1 METNDSAPE
10 DGENQQAV
18 DAWLDR
24 FFAQYYA
31 ARPVNATFIGVHEH
45 DHRLPDVSAAGL
57 ARNVAEMGVLRAELA
72 AIPLSGV
79 DEVRQTDALLADG
92 FLDLQITES
101 DLPQFH
107 TGNPALYTGEA
118 VFSVISLFQRDAE
131 PIAER
136 IDAAISRMQALPEYL
151 EQAQQN
157 LQGAPAA
164 WTDHALREANSSAIY
179 FSQGIPRIAAEHD
192 VRAAELVAAGEVAR
206 DAMLAFAGWLD
217 ASLRARP
224 TDAVSCGRE
233 AFDRYLSRGHCLPQE
248 QDATWL
254 ATYAGEALRTTQT
267 ALAEKAAQRDP
278 HLTASQQLA
287 ALADLHPTPQDY
299 YATFPRVW
307 EAARAAAIDAN
318 LLTWPDYPIEY
329 VPIPETDREAAKGLY
344 YLFYRC
350 PPPFG
355 RPETHRYLAPPL
367 PRASEPQAQ
376 LETLRRTNDAAIL
389 LNHVVHHGGLGHHV
403 QNWHAFRA
411 PSRVGQIAGVDCA
424 SRIAMFCGG
433 TLVEGWAC
441 YATDLMDEIGFLTP
455 LQSLSEA
462 QSRVRMAARAVA
474 DVALHT
480 DAMSLDEAAAFYE
493 REAGMDP
500 GAARTEAIKNSMFP
514 GAAMMY
520 LAGTNAIHDLR
531 RAMQAQ
537 QGGSF
542 SLRDF
547 HDTFLSH
554 GAIPTALIAR
564 RMLAS

>member
-1 METNDSAPE
+1 MGTSDSTPE
-10 DGENQQAV
+10 PGENQQAV
-18 DAWLDR
+18 DAWLDQ

-31 ARPVNATFIGVHEH
+31 ARPVNATFIGIHEH
-45 DHRLPDVSAAGL
+45 DHRLPDVSVDGL
-57 ARNVAEMGVLRAELA
+57 ARNVTEMQALRAELA
-72 AIPLSGV
+72 ALPLTGV
-79 DEVRQTDALLADG
+79 DDVRRTDALLADG
-92 FLDLQITES
+92 FLELQITEAN
-101 DLPQFH
+101 LPQFH
-107 TGNPALYTGEA
+107 LGNPALYTGEA

-131 PIAER
+131 PIADR
-136 IDAAISRMQALPEYL
+136 IDAAISRMHALPAYL
-151 EQAQQN
+151 ELARKN
-157 LQGAPAA
+157 LQGAPIA

-179 FSQGIPRIAAEHD
+179 FSQGIPQIAARHGI
-192 VRAAELVAAGEVAR
+192 RAADLVAAGEVAR

-217 ASLRARP
+217 ESLRARP
-224 TDAVSCGRE
+224 TETVSCGRE
-233 AFDRYLSRGHCLPQE
+233 AFDRYVSRGHCLPEE
-248 QDATWL
+248 QDSTWL
-254 ATYAGEALRTTQT
+254 AAYAEQALHQAQA
-267 ALAEKAAQRDP
+267 ALADKAAEIDP

-287 ALADLHPTPQDY
+287 ALADFHPAPEDY
-299 YATFPRVW
+299 YGTYPRVW
-307 EAARAAAIDAN
+307 EAARVAAIDAG
-318 LLTWPDYPIEY
+318 LVTWPDYPIDY

-355 RPETHRYLAPPL
+355 RPETHRYLVPPL
-367 PRASEPQAQ
+367 PPESQPQAQ
-376 LETLRRTNDAAIL
+376 LETLQRTNDSVIL

-411 PSRVGQIAGVDCA
+411 PSRVGKVAGVDCA

-480 DAMSLDEAAAFYE
+480 GAMTLEEAAAFYE
-493 REAGMDP
+493 REAGMEP
-500 GAARTEAIKNSMFP
+500 GAARSEAIKNSMFP

-520 LAGTNAIHDLR
+520 LVGTNAIHDLR
-531 RAMQAQ
+531 QAMRERE
-537 QGGSF
+537 GSAF

-547 HDTFLSH
+547 HDAFLSY

-564 RMLAS
+564 QMLAS